1 MKPIHKTN
9 LISLASLTFVF
20 FFAFDAFALEEAST
34 GRKVWDNIMLFV
46 NFGILVFLFV
56 KYAKKPLMQFLRSER
71 ESVEKQINI
80 LTSKKQGAQSQKDAE
95 AEQIKDI
102 DRIIEEIRNSII
114 EMGER
119 EKEKIIRQGKSL
131 AEKMIRDAEAY
142 SESRIIAARQELSE
156 EMVDLALSMAR
167 EKLQK
172 NITEKDNDHLVDRF
186 ITNLQA
192 TKPSVD

>member
-1 MKPIHKTN
+1 MKPIVRAN
-9 LISLASLTFVF
+9 LLFLAGLIFILLL
-20 FFAFDAFALEEAST
+20 AFDAFALEEAST

-56 KYAKKPLMQFLRSER
+56 KYAKKPLINFLRSER
-71 ESVEKQINI
+71 ESVEQQIHE
-80 LTSKKQGAQSQKDAE
+80 LTDKKQGVQSQRDAE

-102 DRIIEEIRNSII
+102 DRIIGEIRSSIL

-119 EKEKIIRQGKSL
+119 EKEKIIQQGKSL

-142 SESRIIAARQELSE
+142 SESRIVAARQELSE
-156 EMVDLALSMAR
+156 EMVYMALSMAR
-167 EKLQK
+167 EKLLK
-172 NITEKDNDHLVDRF
+172 NITEKDNDHLIDQF

-192 TKPSVD
+192 TKRSVG